1 MMQMKIYAGG
11 RSGDAGFS
19 LIEICIVLAFA
30 GIIAAMAV
38 PSLVEMWD
46 NYTGVF
52 AAQQIATQMH
62 FAKLKAVS
70 GNEALRVNFPNNTS
84 YQVEL
89 LDGTLLRGPCILPKG
104 ISLNTVDSGSAVTF
118 PGGYVTFQP
127 DGSVPTS
134 GNGSIGRV
142 KLISQNGL
150 RVDVLVDRG
159 GLIRQTPT
167 YKHAPAPF

>member
-1 MMQMKIYAGG
+1 MQMKLHASS

-19 LIEICIVLAFA
+19 LVEVCVVLAVA

-38 PSLVEMWD
+38 PSLVEMQN
-46 NYTGVF
+46 NYNGVF
-52 AAQQIATQMH
+52 AAQQIATHLH
-62 FAKLKAVS
+62 FAKLKAIS
-70 GNEALRVNFPNNTS
+70 SNEALRVNFPDNTS

-89 LDGTLLRGPCILPKG
+89 SDGTLLRGPYLLPKG
-104 ISLNTVDSGSAVTF
+104 INLNTVDSGAGVTF
-118 PGGYVTFQP
+118 PGNYVTFQA
-127 DGSVPTS
+127 DGTVPVS

-142 KLISQNGL
+142 KLISPNGL

-167 YKHAPAPF
+167 YQHAPAPF

>member
-1 MMQMKIYAGG
+1 MQMKLHAVG
-11 RSGDAGFS
+11 RSREAGFS
-19 LIEICIVLAFA
+19 LIEVSIVLAFA

-38 PSLVEMWD
+38 PSLIEMQN
-46 NYTGVF
+46 NYNNVF

-62 FAKLKAVS
+62 FAKLKAIS
-70 GNEALRVNFPNNTS
+70 GNEALRVHFPSNNS

-89 LDGTLLRGPCILPKG
+89 SDGTLLRGPYFLPKG
-104 ISLNTVDSGSAVTF
+104 ISYNTVDSDSGVTF
-118 PGGYVTFQP
+118 PGSYVTFQP
-127 DGSVPTS
+127 DGAVPIS

-167 YKHAPAPF
+167 YKQAPAPF